1 MKALRIAAL
10 LLPAFAVAASAQRAP
25 VGQADSGATLVGI
38 VTMKD
43 GALPLAFSTVSIP
56 ALGRELFTNDRGA
69 FALAGLP
76 ATPLR
81 LRVRH
86 LGYSPVELTVTV
98 HTGRTDT
105 VRVALTH
112 IAVRLGAVDV
122 RAYPE
127 CKNPGPPN
135 APEDSA
141 FATVFDQ
148 LRQNAEQ
155 YRLLTRTYPYV
166 YSIERTLS
174 TTLANG
180 DVRFDGI
187 DTTTFNSGSDW
198 KYIPGRVVTRQ
209 TGSRLNPGGGMMMQ
223 LPTLAQFADTA
234 FIDNH
239 CFYNGGTESLD
250 GVDLLRVDFIAASRI
265 ADPDVNGAMYLDP
278 ATFQIRRA
286 VLHLSRIPT
295 RVAGLAEL
303 EAVTYFGDVLSSIPI
318 IAGVMSVNRFVADNR
333 RPQAPVAAHED
344 LRLLSVRFLRGR
356 PGDEVKQP

>member
-1 MKALRIAAL
+1 MHPFVVAL
-10 LLPAFAVAASAQRAP
+10 LSLCL
-25 VGQADSGATLVGI
+25 ADSAHAQSQPLARPDSAGTLAGV

-56 ALGRELFTNDRGA
+56 ALGRELFSNDRGI
-69 FALAGLP
+69 FTLTGLP
-76 ATPLR
+76 VAPLR

-86 LGYSPVELTVTV
+86 LGYSPVELTVDV
-98 HTGRTDT
+98 HAGRTDT
-105 VRVALTH
+105 LRVTLTH
-112 IAVRLGAVDV
+112 IAVRLSAVDV

-127 CKNPGPPN
+127 CKDPGPPK
-135 APEDSA
+135 APTDSA

-187 DTTTFNSGSDW
+187 DTTTFNSESDW
-198 KYIPGRVVTRQ
+198 KYTPGGVVTRQ
-209 TGSRLNPGGGMMMQ
+209 TGSRLIAGGGMMMQ

-250 GVDLLRVDFIAASRI
+250 GADLLRVDFIAASRI
-265 ADPDVNGAMYLDP
+265 SDPDVNGAMFLDP
-278 ATFQIRRA
+278 GTFQIRRA
-286 VLHLSRIPT
+286 ELRLSRIPR
-295 RVAGLAEL
+295 RVPGLAAL
-303 EAVTYFGDVLSSIPI
+303 EAVTYFGEVLSSIPI
-318 IAGVMSVNRFVADNR
+318 IAGVMSVNRFAANKE
-333 RPQAPVAAHED
+333 RPQAPVEGHED

-356 PGDEVKQP
+356 PGEESKKP